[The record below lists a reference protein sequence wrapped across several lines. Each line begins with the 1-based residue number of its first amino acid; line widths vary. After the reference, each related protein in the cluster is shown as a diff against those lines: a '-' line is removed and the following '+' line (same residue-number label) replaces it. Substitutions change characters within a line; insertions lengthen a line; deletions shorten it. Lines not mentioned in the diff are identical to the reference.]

1 MDERGAYSLWFKE
14 KRPMCTR
21 TRQVLIAALVLLSA
35 GIVAGQPTPIPKP
48 KADPPPAREIVA
60 AKVNGQIIQELAVFR
75 GLMPVAPARR
85 AEARKEVL
93 NYLIDN
99 MVVDQY
105 LMQLKIPVEPKEI
118 ADHVEKIKKE
128 AAEEKKDLKAVLEE
142 LLITEDELRT

>member
-1 MDERGAYSLWFKE
+1 MEEGGAYSLPFKE
-14 KRPMCTR
+14 KRSMCTR
-21 TRQVLIAALVLLSA
+21 TRQILVAVLMLLPTGLAL
-35 GIVAGQPTPIPKP
+35 GQPTPIPKP

-60 AKVNGQIIQELAVFR
+60 AKVNGQIIQELAVYR

-105 LMQLKIPVEPKEI
+105 LLQLKIPIE
-118 ADHVEKIKKE
+118 
-128 AAEEKKDLKAVLEE
+128 
-142 LLITEDELRT
+142 